1 MKMEDHKPAY
11 YQVLKQ
17 LYDQKPFESEEIQK
31 NENQTNDFS
40 DALYDK
46 LHNEL
51 VSLNI
56 LKESVTISYG
66 AIFLWF
72 NRFVGLRK
80 EDSLEVIRKW
90 HEEGKIELIKFGRVK
105 IFFNSEKASF

>member
-1 MKMEDHKPAY
+1 MDEHMPVY
-11 YQVLKQ
+11 FPVLKQ
-17 LYDQKPFESEEIQK
+17 LYDQKPIEEREHQK

-46 LHNEL
+46 LYNEL

-66 AIFLWF
+66 AVFLWF
-72 NRFVGLRK
+72 NHFVGLRK
-80 EDSLEVIRKW
+80 EDSLEVLRRW
-90 HEEGKIELIKFGRVK
+90 YEEGKVELIKFGRVK